1 MGAGVIF
8 SVDARGVGKRY
19 GKQVALSDF
28 SLRLEAGKIYGLL
41 GPNGSGKTT
50 GLHILTGLLT
60 PTEGSV
66 LIGGVPITE
75 KRSRDL
81 YGFAPDDLPLP
92 VALTGREYLEFHHA
106 MRRRKDGPRARD
118 LADLFGLADDL
129 DKQVG
134 QYSHGMRRKLQVIA
148 ALSHEPQIV
157 ILDEPFRGLDPDA
170 AAALRDVLTGFSRSG
185 RTVLIATHDLLR
197 AERDCDEVTILA
209 NGRVVATGSPQ
220 ALLAQHGGI
229 PNLEGLF
236 MSVTGLDGASE
247 RRKSRIAGLFSSPA
261 TASSATAP
269 SATAASEGES

>member
-1 MGAGVIF
+1 VGAGVIF
-8 SVDARGVGKRY
+8 SVDVHGVGKRY

-66 LIGGVPITE
+66 LIGGVPISE

-92 VALTGREYLEFHHA
+92 VALTGQEYLEFHHA
-106 MRRRKDGPRARD
+106 MRRRKDGPRARE
-118 LADLFGLADDL
+118 LADLFGLTDDL

-170 AAALRDVLTGFSRSG
+170 AAALRDVLAGFSRSG

-197 AERDCDEVTILA
+197 AERECDDVTILA
-209 NGRVVATGSPQ
+209 NGRVVAAGPPRR
-220 ALLAQHGGI
+220 LLAEHGGTTD
-229 PNLEGLF
+229 LESLF
-236 MSVTGLDGASE
+236 MVVTGLGEASE
-247 RRKSRIAGLFSSPA
+247 HRKSRIAGLFSSTPA
-261 TASSATAP
+261 SESTD
-269 SATAASEGES
+269 SEGES